1 MKFHAPFGDPQ
12 SVPDRHSLSG
22 HRPFVFFWFAR
33 VFSAIALQIFVVAV
47 GWQIYALTGSA
58 FSLGLVGLVQFL
70 PILLLTLAVGHVA
83 DRYDRRAIVRICQA
97 IMGGAVAVTALA
109 NFGGWLHPAGI
120 FCAAAVIGAS
130 RSFEHPTMTA
140 LLPKLIDAS
149 LLPKAAAA
157 TASAMQ
163 TAFIIGPVIGG
174 LLYTASPTAAYA
186 VAASFFLSAAFFS
199 ALIDSRLTSSG
210 PHPGSRDSLFSGIT
224 YIRSNPAIL
233 GAISLDLFS
242 VLLGGAAALLPI
254 YARDILHTGP
264 WGLGV
269 LRSAPAVGAL
279 FMSFILARRPV
290 RNRIGHRMFA
300 AVIVFGIATIIFG
313 VSRSLILSLG
323 ALVALGAADVVSV
336 VIRIPL
342 VQIVTPDRMRG
353 RVSAVNSLFVGTS
366 NQLGEFESGVTAAL
380 FGTVPAVMI
389 GGFGAIAVALVW
401 MRLFPQLRN
410 ADRFEDVSE
419 IE

>member
-1 MKFHAPFGDPQ
+1 
-12 SVPDRHSLSG
+12 
-22 HRPFVFFWFAR
+22 
-33 VFSAIALQIFVVAV
+33 
-47 GWQIYALTGSA
+47 
-58 FSLGLVGLVQFL
+58 
-70 PILLLTLAVGHVA
+70 
-83 DRYDRRAIVRICQA
+83 
-97 IMGGAVAVTALA
+97 
-109 NFGGWLHPAGI
+109 
-120 FCAAAVIGAS
+120 
-130 RSFEHPTMTA
+130 
-140 LLPKLIDAS
+140 
-149 LLPKAAAA
+149 
-157 TASAMQ
+157 
-163 TAFIIGPVIGG
+163 
-174 LLYTASPTAAYA
+174 
-186 VAASFFLSAAFFS
+186 
-199 ALIDSRLTSSG
+199 
-210 PHPGSRDSLFSGIT
+210 
-224 YIRSNPAIL
+224 
-233 GAISLDLFS
+233 
-242 VLLGGAAALLPI
+242 
-254 YARDILHTGP
+254 
-264 WGLGV
+264 
-269 LRSAPAVGAL
+269 
-279 FMSFILARRPV
+279 
-290 RNRIGHRMFA
+290 MFA